1 MIQNKILS
9 FTSFDDFYNYLLNNH
24 TKEKE
29 VFVEVKKGKPQDGS
43 LSYIDAVYVALC
55 FGWIDSVCR
64 NINGKVVQRFSPRQK
79 KSPWTELNKE
89 RCKWLEKQGKM
100 TEAGRV
106 ALANCK
112 EKFVISS
119 RMQEIIDSDAEL
131 KKHFYS
137 FPEIYQRLRID
148 SIQRHFPYK
157 NRQEM
162 YEKQIENFIKQ
173 TKLGKMYG
181 NMSDYGR
188 LFVYSN
194 TSSKMK

>member
-1 MIQNKILS
+1 MVKADNIKILT
-9 FTSFDDFYNYLLNNH
+9 FASFDEFYDWLKKNYTN
-24 TKEKE
+24 EKE
-29 VFVEVKKGKPQDGS
+29 CFVEVKKGKPTPNC

-55 FGWIDSVCR
+55 FGWIDSTCR
-64 NINGKVVQRFSPRQK
+64 NIDGKIVQRFSPRQK

-100 TEAGRV
+100 TDFGRQ
-106 ALANCK
+106 ALENCK
-112 EKFVISS
+112 EKFVVST
-119 RMQEIIDSDAEL
+119 RMKEIIEGDEQI

-157 NRQEM
+157 DRKDM

-173 TKLGKMYG
+173 TRVGKMYG
-181 NMSDYGR
+181 NMSNYGR
-188 LFVYSN
+188 LF
-194 TSSKMK
+194 

>member
-1 MIQNKILS
+1 MSSINILT
-9 FTSFDDFYNYLLNNH
+9 FKSFDEFYIYLSKNH
-24 TKEKE
+24 TKISEC
-29 VFVEVKKGKPQDGS
+29 FVEVKKGKPQDGL

-55 FGWIDSVCR
+55 FGWIDSTCR

-100 TEAGRV
+100 TEAGRF

-112 EKFVISS
+112 KKFAISQQ
-119 RMQEIIDSDAEL
+119 MQEIIDSDAEL

-137 FPEIYQRLRID
+137 FPEIYKRLRID

-157 NRQEM
+157 NRKEM

-181 NMSDYGR
+181 NLNDYGR
-188 LFVYSN
+188 LF
-194 TSSKMK
+194 